1 MDTAPIFNDI
11 SGNYDRFNHLF
22 SMNIDKS
29 WRKSCAR
36 SAFRIASDLAVSR
49 GVDVSDIKV
58 LDLACGTGDL
68 SIALAKKG
76 LAVAGADIS
85 EGMLEVGRKKIETL
99 WQKKMAG
106 YPKPELRK
114 GDGASLPFEDGSI
127 DIVTIGYG
135 IRNFDDRPSSLR
147 EIMRVLSPS
156 GALLIL
162 EFGEPRNAFVRWFYK
177 PYFKYMIPGMAS
189 ALTKGKDKAAYTYFI
204 KSVEKF
210 PKFEMFC
217 RELSQAGFEN
227 VGYKSQTGGISVL
240 YKAFKPDS
248 KNLQI

>member
-22 SMNIDKS
+22 SMNIDKR

-36 SAFRIASDLAVSR
+36 NALKIASDLASSR
-49 GVDVSDIKV
+49 GVEVSAIRV

-76 LAVAGADIS
+76 LKIIGADIS

-99 WQKKMAG
+99 WQKKLVG
-106 YPKPELRK
+106 YPKPELQM

-147 EIMRVLSPS
+147 EIMRVLSPG

-162 EFGEPRNAFVRWFYK
+162 EFGQPRNAFVRFFYK
-177 PYFKYMIPGMAS
+177 PYFKYAIPGMAS
-189 ALTKGKDKAAYTYFI
+189 ALTRGKDTAAYKYFI
-204 KSVEKF
+204 SSVEKF
-210 PKFEMFC
+210 PKFERFC
-217 RELSQAGFEN
+217 KELSASGFQKAE
-227 VGYKSQTGGISVL
+227 YKCQTGGISVL
-240 YKAFKPDS
+240 YKAFKPMG
-248 KNLQI
+248 K

>member
-36 SAFRIASDLAVSR
+36 CAFRIASKVSSER
-49 GVDVSDIKV
+49 GEDVLDVRV

-76 LAVAGADIS
+76 LRVVGADIS
-85 EGMLEVGRKKIETL
+85 EGMLDVGKRKIEAL
-99 WQKKMAG
+99 WQKKMSK
-106 YPKPELRK
+106 YPKPVLRK

-135 IRNFDDRPSSLR
+135 IRNFDDRPASLR
-147 EIMRVLSPS
+147 EILRVLSPG

-162 EFGEPRNAFVRWFYK
+162 EFGEPRTAFMRFFYK
-177 PYFKYMIPGMAS
+177 PYFKHAIPGMAS

-210 PKFEMFC
+210 PKFEKFC
-217 RELSQAGFEN
+217 GELSESGFSD
-227 VGYKSQTGGISVL
+227 VGFKSQTGGISVL
-240 YKAFKPDS
+240 YKAFKA
-248 KNLQI
+248 K

>member
-1 MDTAPIFNDI
+1 MDTSPIFNDI

-36 SAFRIASDLAVSR
+36 TASGVASELALRRGTDLSA
-49 GVDVSDIKV
+49 IKV

-76 LAVAGADIS
+76 LKVSGADIS
-85 EGMLEVGRKKIETL
+85 EGMLEVGKKKIDEL
-99 WQKKMAG
+99 WRGKYSR
-106 YPKPELRK
+106 YPKPVLEM

-135 IRNFDDRPSSLR
+135 IRNFDNRPASLR
-147 EIMRVLSPS
+147 EILRVLSPG

-162 EFGEPRNAFVRWFYK
+162 EFGEPRNALMRLFYK
-177 PYFKYMIPGMAS
+177 PYFKYMIPRLAS
-189 ALTKGKDKAAYTYFI
+189 ALTKGKDRGAYEYFI
-204 KSVEKF
+204 GSVEKF

-217 RELSQAGFEN
+217 KELTEAGFQDA
-227 VGYKSQTGGISVL
+227 GYKSQTGGISVL
-240 YKAFKPDS
+240 YKAFKPMGE
-248 KNLQI
+248 